1 MIVVIC
7 VGVFSFLVNMFQ
19 PKIRGAE
26 VNFGVVDEG
35 AVEVSVYAT
44 GKVVPFAEEIITSPV
59 SSKVLE
65 VYKKSGDRVQKDE
78 PLLQL
83 DLETIRTEYETKKES
98 LEMQLNKLDLQ
109 RKTIAMRRRQRT
121 NGSGTAI
128 YLAFL
133 PSGRKANFRFS
144 R

>member
-26 VNFGVVDEG
+26 
-35 AVEVSVYAT
+35 
-44 GKVVPFAEEIITSPV
+44 GKFRCGGRGGSGGFRVCHGKGGSFCRRNHPSPV

-83 DLETIRTEYETKKES
+83 IWKRYGRSTK
-98 LEMQLNKLDLQ
+98 
-109 RKTIAMRRRQRT
+109 RRR
-121 NGSGTAI
+121 
-128 YLAFL
+128 
-133 PSGRKANFRFS
+133 S
-144 R
+144 RWRCS